1 MAIKVH
7 FDIDGNPIQPQ
18 LILATRSG
26 NRIRE
31 LPIEQI
37 VFHDTFVSGSEFSF
51 VVNKMNCTDRNGNI
65 DESFWRRITDFKLAY
80 CPEYDM
86 WYEIYVQIDENDET
100 IKTCSATSLGE
111 AELGQI
117 NVYGIE
123 VNTEADIARDDYH
136 PTVVY
141 NPNTPSVSLID
152 RLLYKAPHY
161 RIAHVD
167 ESIRNIQ
174 RTFTFDNTSVYDA
187 FQTVAK
193 EIDCLFVLECQKT
206 DAVKIDRKISVYD
219 LENNCQV
226 CGERGDFIGVCP
238 NCGSTAIKPGYGDD
252 TAIYVDKDN
261 LAENITYSTDVG
273 SVKNCFRL
281 EAGDDLMTATVI
293 NCNPNGSQY
302 IWYITDEMREDMSD
316 ALKTRLQEY
325 DDMYDAYQR
334 TNSWTPPEQLRSDY
348 NRIVQKYISGNPE
361 LQEIPSPIVG
371 FPALMTAYY
380 NTIDLQLYLNS
391 GLMPN
396 VEMEET
402 TAAEEAAK
410 LISSA
415 LTPVAV
421 ANLSA
426 CMEATATSAVLGM
439 AKCLISTHYQIK
451 AQNASYD
458 TVTHLW
464 SGAFVLTNI
473 NDEEDTATSG
483 TVGVVVNEDME
494 TYIRQKLK
502 RAMKQKSDD
511 ATDISSL
518 FALDQARFVTEL
530 GKYSMQRLLTF
541 RDACQ
546 VSLDILIQQGVADGN
561 SWVDAEHNLYNT
573 MYLPYLNKMSAI
585 EEEIRNRTQELAIVA
600 GIYDDNGNLLYPGMQ
615 EHIIQRR
622 DAIQQNQNF
631 EAFLGPELWQE
642 FAAYRRED
650 AFSNPNYISDGLNN
664 EELFARAMQFVEVAE
679 KEIYSS
685 AVLQHKLEAEMH
697 NLLAI
702 EEFRPIVHMFK
713 AGNWIRL
720 GVDGKVYRLRLAE
733 YTVKYDDWSL
743 DVEFTD
749 VKFGHNSASDIE
761 SLLGMAKS
769 MSTSYGAVAR
779 QAEEGKKSA
788 DIMQNWVQEGFSLTT
803 KLIGGT
809 DHQEFVIDESGI
821 TGREYIPETGE
832 YADEQIRVISHGLY
846 ITDDGWLTAKAGIG
860 KFSFFNPQTRQVE
873 EAYGVIANTLVGNLI
888 LSQNV
893 GIYNETGSITLDD
906 DGFTLITES
915 GDGAKV
921 FRIIRREQDGTLTN
935 ILSLDAYGNLSLNAS
950 SSIGG
955 GATFNDLARK
965 GESIADV
972 DVEYASGTSST
983 TAPSDGWSTDS
994 PTWESGKYIWQRT
1007 KTTSGTGAVSYSPA
1021 TCIQGARGESGATG
1035 KSTAIVYL
1043 YKRAAS
1049 APSIDWTT
1057 TLTYNF
1063 TTKALTSVPSGW
1075 SATIPNGTDPIYM
1088 TAATASSA
1096 TETDTIAYTEWASP
1110 AMLAMNGSIGRD
1122 GASAAT
1128 VFLYKRSADVPAKP
1142 TATLTYTFAT
1152 GAVTGTMSGWSSS
1165 IPDTNGLPCYVIQAT
1180 AVSAEA
1186 TDTIA
1191 PSEWSAVSKFVEDGE
1206 EGVGI
1211 TSVEEQY
1218 YLSTSNTTQT
1228 GGEWSTD
1235 QPIWAS
1241 GKYIWVRSKI
1251 TWDDGEIGYT
1261 TPSLASAIN
1270 GANQTA
1276 HDVQTDLDEN
1286 YSTTDQMNAA
1296 IYVGV
1301 NGVRTEVVNSMQQMA
1316 TQFEQT
1322 DEQLAMRVATN
1333 EDNIGTIQTTFRV
1346 TADGAEISKSTSDTV
1361 LVMTNDQ
1368 IEMRVNGDTVTYWN
1382 INEQYMP
1389 KMVNIPVGGSLRLGS
1404 IQFQPR
1410 SSGNLSLLWVGDN

>member
-1 MAIKVH
+1 MAIKVR
-7 FDIDGNPIQPQ
+7 FDIDGNPIQPR

-37 VFHDTFVSGSEFSF
+37 VFQDTFVSGSEFSF
-51 VVNKMNCTDRNGNI
+51 VINKMNCLDRSGKV

-111 AELGQI
+111 AELGQV

-123 VNTEADIARDDYH
+123 VNTDVDIARDDYH
-136 PTVVY
+136 PTVIY
-141 NPNTPSVSLID
+141 NPNTPSVSLVD

-174 RTFTFDNTSVYDA
+174 RTFKFDGTSVYDA
-187 FQTVAK
+187 FQTVSK
-193 EIDCLFVLECQKT
+193 EIDCLFVIECQKT
-206 DAVKIDRKISVYD
+206 NDKKIDRKISVYD

-273 SVKNCFRL
+273 AVKNCFRL

-302 IWYITDEMREDMSD
+302 IWYVTEEMREDMSD
-316 ALKTRLQEY
+316 ALKTRLAEY
-325 DDMYDAYQR
+325 DELHDAYQK
-334 TNSWTPPEQLRSDY
+334 TTSWAPPAQLLSDY
-348 NRIVQKYISGNPE
+348 NQIVQRYVSWNPD

-380 NTIDLQLYLNS
+380 NTVDLQLYLNS

-402 TAAEEAAK
+402 TAAKEAAK
-410 LISSA
+410 LVSSA

-426 CMEATATSAVLGM
+426 CTEATASSAVLGM

-451 AQNASYD
+451 TQNAAYD
-458 TVTHLW
+458 TVTHVW

-473 NDEEDTATSG
+473 NDAEDTATSG
-483 TVGVVVNEDME
+483 TVSVVVNEDME
-494 TYIRQKLK
+494 TYIKQKLK

-518 FALDQARFVTEL
+518 FALDQTRFANEL
-530 GKYSMQRLLTF
+530 KKYSMQRLLTF

-561 SWVDAEHNLYNT
+561 SWVDAEHDLYQT
-573 MYLPYLNKMSAI
+573 MYLPYLNKMAAI
-585 EEEIRNRTQELAIVA
+585 EEEIRNRTEELAIVA

-615 EHIIQRR
+615 EQIVQRR
-622 DAIQQNQNF
+622 NAIQQAQNF

-650 AFSNPNYISDGLNN
+650 TFSNPNFISDGLNN

-685 AVLQHKLEAEMH
+685 AMLQHKLEAEMH
-697 NLLAI
+697 NLLAMA
-702 EEFRPIVHMFK
+702 EFQPIVHMFK
-713 AGNWIRL
+713 TGNWIRL
-720 GVDGKVYRLRLAE
+720 GVDDKVYRLRLAE
-733 YTVKYDDWSL
+733 YTIKYDDWSL

-749 VKFGHNSASDIE
+749 VKFGHNSASDIA

-779 QAEEGKKSA
+779 QAEEGKKSS

-821 TGREYIPETGE
+821 IGREYIPETGE

-846 ITDDGWLTAKAGIG
+846 ITDDGWLTAKAGVG
-860 KFSFFNPQTRQVE
+860 KFSFYNPQTKQIE

-893 GIYNETGSITLDD
+893 GIYNESGSITLDD

-921 FRIIRREQDGTLTN
+921 FRIIRREQDGTLVN

-950 SSIGG
+950 SSIGNG
-955 GATFNDLARK
+955 TTFNDLARK

-972 DVEYASGTSST
+972 DVEYASGTSSS
-983 TAPSDGWSTDS
+983 TAPSEGWSTNA
-994 PTWESGKYIWQRT
+994 PAWESGKYIWQRT
-1007 KTTSGTGAVSYSPA
+1007 KTTSGTGVISYSPA
-1021 TCIQGARGESGATG
+1021 TCIQGARGESGA
-1035 KSTAIVYL
+1035 STAIAYL

-1049 APSIDWTT
+1049 APSIDWTS
-1057 TLTYNF
+1057 TLTYSF
-1063 TTKALTSVPSGW
+1063 TTNSLTSTPTGWSDSVPSG
-1075 SATIPNGTDPIYM
+1075 TDPLYM
-1088 TAATASSA
+1088 TAATASSV
-1096 TETDTIAYTEWASP
+1096 TNTDTIAYTEWATP
-1110 AMLAMNGSIGRD
+1110 VMLAMNGSIGRD
-1122 GASAAT
+1122 GASVAT
-1128 VFLYKRSADVPAKP
+1128 VFLYKRSADVPTKP

-1152 GAVTGTMSGWSSS
+1152 GAVTGELSGWSSA
-1165 IPDTNGLPCYVIQAT
+1165 IPGTNGLPCYVIQAT

-1191 PSEWSAVSKFVEDGE
+1191 ASEWSNVSKFVEDGE

-1211 TSVEEQY
+1211 SSVEEQY
-1218 YLSTSNTTQT
+1218 YLSTSNTSQT

-1235 QPIWAS
+1235 QPIWAY

-1261 TPSLASAIN
+1261 APSLASAIN

-1322 DEQLAMRVATN
+1322 DEQLALRVATN

-1346 TADGAEISKSTSDTV
+1346 TTDGAEISKSTSDTV